1 MLRSGATPSGPGG
14 GAPVPN
20 GAPNGAQA
28 AGGRRARAHAHRG
41 RARFNLWA
49 GAFLIGTVVVAAL
62 LSFVWLPHDPLAL
75 DFTVQLKGPL
85 PAHPF
90 GTDHFGRDLL
100 SRVLVGAR
108 SSLYVG
114 FIAVGLALGVGSL
127 LGALGGFVGGF
138 VDEVIMRLVDVAYAF
153 PAILM
158 ALLLA
163 AVYEPGTLT
172 AMTAIGI
179 ATVPIFARIA
189 RASVLSLKERDYVE
203 AGRALGVSEARLLL
217 RHVMPGAVGPLVV
230 QASLSLAVAVLAE
243 AALSF
248 LGLGSPPDVPSWGNM
263 LREAQGFLAL
273 SPYPA
278 LVPGLAIVWTVLGWS
293 LLGDGLRDVWDPH
306 SRNG

>member
-1 MLRSGATPSGPGG
+1 MLRTGAT
-14 GAPVPN
+14 APEPN
-20 GAPNGAQA
+20 GAPDGAPNGRPAVA
-28 AGGRRARAHAHRG
+28 ARRVRAVRRRG

-49 GAFLIGTVVVAAL
+49 GAFLIGSVVAAAL

-75 DFTVQLKGPL
+75 DFTVQLKGPTA
-85 PAHPF
+85 AHPF

-127 LGALGGFVGGF
+127 LGALGGFLGGF
-138 VDEVIMRLVDVAYAF
+138 FDEVIMRLVDVAYAF

-203 AGRALGVSEARLLL
+203 AGRALGVGEGRLLL
-217 RHVMPGAVGPLVV
+217 RHIMPGAIGPLVV

-243 AALSF
+243 AALTF

-263 LREAQGFLAL
+263 LREAQSFLAL

-293 LLGDGLRDVWDPH
+293 LLGDGLWDVWDPR